1 MGVGKSINRVDAI
14 EKVTGTAK
22 YVEDMLPSNALIAKV
37 LHSTIANGIVKSIN
51 IEEALKM
58 PGVETILTCFDVPD
72 VLYATSGHPLSLD
85 PNHPDVKDKLILSK
99 RVRYYGD
106 DIAAVVAD
114 NALNAQK
121 ALEKIVV
128 EYEEYEPLLTPQAAI
143 NNKISLHEQCPS
155 NELSRMD
162 FEIKDGEVDFYKGK
176 FSDDP
181 YIAGRE
187 DLKGTFFSVPP
198 VHACHIENNSCFA
211 YMEGKKM
218 IVVTCNQV
226 PHTLRRNVAEAIE
239 MPIGDVKI
247 IKPYLGGGFGNKQDT
262 MYEPV
267 AAFLSKK
274 LGGRC
279 VAILLTREETFVNTR
294 TRHGMDIYAS
304 VEVDENG
311 KIKRKGLKLNSNG
324 GSYGTHRHSITA
336 YAVTNFFELYPSG
349 EIQIGESST
358 AYTNLPSAGA
368 LRGYGIPQIDFA
380 MESQMDDIA
389 KEKGWDPID
398 FRKKNIMKLGFRDP
412 FDKFYVKSNGL
423 EECIDKGRELI
434 DWDKKRKEYDQ
445 FNKTSKDIKKGV
457 GMAIFCYKTGVY
469 PIQLENAACRMVLNE
484 DGSIQVQI
492 GATEL
497 GQGSD
502 TVFAQMASEIL
513 TIPESKI
520 HVISTQDTDITPY
533 DSGAY
538 ASRQSYVT
546 GGAVK
551 KTALL
556 MKEKIIGK
564 AAAIAKISIDDLT
577 IENENIII
585 EKTKEIISSIGN
597 VATLINFINDS
608 SQTEH
613 ITAETTYTCLSNCF
627 AFGASFV
634 DLEVDVPIGKI
645 KISKII
651 SLNDSGKILNPQLA
665 RGQVHGGVA
674 MAVGYAIGEQLLFDS
689 KTGKPLNNNL
699 LDYKIPT
706 SMDIPEME
714 SHFVE
719 TYEPTGP
726 YGNKALGEPP
736 LIPQAPAIRNAVLHA
751 TGVSIYKLP
760 MSPQNLV
767 HEFIKAGLIED
778 GRE

>member
-1 MGVGKSINRVDAI
+1 MGVGKSINRLDAI
-14 EKVTGTAK
+14 EKATGTAK
-22 YVEDMLPSNALIAKV
+22 YVEDLLPSNALIAKV
-37 LHSTIANGIVKSIN
+37 LHSTIANGVVKSIN
-51 IEEALKM
+51 IDEALKM
-58 PGVETILTCFDVPD
+58 PGVETIITCFDVPE
-72 VLYATSGHPLSLD
+72 VEYATAGHPLSLD
-85 PNHPDVKDKLILSK
+85 PNHVDVRNKLILNK

-121 ALEKIVV
+121 ALEKIEV
-128 EYEEYEPLLTPQAAI
+128 EYEEYEPLLTPEASV
-143 NNKISLHEQCPS
+143 NSPISIHDDCPT
-155 NELSRMD
+155 NELARMD
-162 FEIKDGEVDFYKGK
+162 FEIKNGESVSYTGK
-176 FSDDP
+176 FSNDP
-181 YIAGRE
+181 YIAGRK
-187 DLKGTFFSVPP
+187 DLKGTHFSVPS

-218 IVVTCNQV
+218 IIVSPNQV
-226 PHTLRRNVAEAIE
+226 PFTLRRNISDATGI
-239 MPIGDVKI
+239 PLGDIKV

-262 MYEPV
+262 YYEPL
-267 AAFLSKK
+267 AALLSKK

-279 VAILLTREETFVNTR
+279 VAVLLSREETFVNTR
-294 TRHGMDIYAS
+294 TRHAMDMYTFLEA
-304 VEVDENG
+304 DNNG
-311 KIKRKGLKLNSNG
+311 KIKKKALKLNANG
-324 GSYGTHRHSITA
+324 GSYAAHKHAVSA
-336 YAVTNFFELYPSG
+336 YAVTNFFELYSA
-349 EIQIGESST
+349 EDLQIGESST
-358 AYTNLPSAGA
+358 SYTNRPSAGA

-380 MESQMDDIA
+380 MESQMDDMA
-389 KEKGWDPID
+389 REKGWDPID
-398 FRKKNIMKLGFRDP
+398 FRLKNIMKLNFKDP
-412 FDKFYVKSNGL
+412 FDKFYARSNGL
-423 EECIDKGRELI
+423 EECINKGRKLI
-434 DWDKKRKEYDQ
+434 DWDRKRKEYDE

-469 PIQLENAACRMVLNE
+469 PIQIENAACRIVLNE

-520 HVISTQDTDITPY
+520 HVISTQNTDITPY

-538 ASRQSYVT
+538 ASRQSYVS

-551 KTALL
+551 KASVV
-556 MKEKIIGK
+556 MKNKIIER
-564 AAAIAKISIDDLT
+564 AAQIAKVSTDDLV
-577 IENENIII
+577 IENENIINK
-585 EKTKEIISSIGN
+585 KTNEIVNNIAG
-597 VATLINFINDS
+597 VAKYMNYTNDH

-613 ITAETTYTCLSNCF
+613 ITAEATYTCLNNCF
-627 AFGASFV
+627 SFGASYV

-645 KISKII
+645 KINKI
-651 SLNDSGKILNPQLA
+651 LAVHDSGTILNPKLA
-665 RGQVHGGVA
+665 EAQVHGGVA
-674 MAVGYAIGEQLLFDS
+674 MAVGYALGEQLLYDQ

-706 SMDIPEME
+706 ALDIPEMDAY
-714 SHFVE
+714 FVE

-736 LIPQAPAIRNAVLHA
+736 LIPQAPAIRNAILHA
-751 TGVSIYKLP
+751 TGVPVYKLP

-778 GRE
+778 